1 MRPLLN
7 GGTLAGLRVMT
18 DQVEIVSRIVLDVF
32 TTAIGARWTRDGELE
47 PQARSIARQ
56 VDRIHSVRDA
66 ELAIRRTLDSSLGN
80 PAPFADSEISLAG
93 RLLWLRLRA
102 EGFAT
107 RGPEV
112 EGYSSDEILELVNT
126 DLRDTVFS
134 GQPIVFRV
142 GSAQVLATF
151 RLAPGELTAELAH
164 IDGGGEGVLVFLTN
178 LLRRF
183 ANQNDVRTVR
193 WIVHALT
200 CAVPNPRLRALL
212 DRRGFVPVEHNGR
225 PTLQLSETLDAG

>member
-1 MRPLLN
+1 
-7 GGTLAGLRVMT
+7 MT
-18 DQVEIVSRIVLDVF
+18 DQLETVSRIVLDVF

-56 VDRIHSVRDA
+56 VDRIHSTRDA
-66 ELAIRRTLDSSLGN
+66 ELTIRRALDSSLG
-80 PAPFADSEISLAG
+80 PTPFPDSEISLAG

-102 EGFAT
+102 AGFVT

-112 EGYSSDEILELVNT
+112 EGYSGDAILELVNT
-126 DLRDTVFS
+126 DLHDTVFS

-151 RLAPGELTAELAH
+151 RLGPGELTVELAH

-178 LLRRF
+178 LLRKL
-183 ANQNDVRTVR
+183 AQQNDVRTVR

-212 DRRGFVPVEHNGR
+212 QRRGFVAVEHNGR
-225 PTLQLSETLDAG
+225 PTLQLNETLGATPEYRT